1 MQYTSEI
8 VMENIILQMESKID
22 LKYQTIIEDVKIYQK
37 ITTYFDLLHLKKII
51 YLRTVISPFLTFV
64 FRNFQLNY

>member
-8 VMENIILQMESKID
+8 VMENIILQIESKID

-37 ITTYFDLLHLKKII
+37 LTTYFDLLYLKKFI